1 MTVFATLMLA
11 HLLADFPLQTNQIF
25 KWKVASSWGVAL
37 HVAIHVVVTAVF
49 ITDLAQYWPV
59 LAFLAVTH
67 FLTDWLKLRVPT
79 RYQTPGFVLDQLA
92 HWLTLGVI
100 AFAVPNL
107 PVLLPDWV
115 LYPAVVLA
123 FIPALLMGLWIF
135 ANDLRGIEKENCT
148 SIEWACQHLLL
159 ASQKVGFWL
168 VLFVFTSS
176 FIVMV

>member
-49 ITDLAQYWPV
+49 VTNLPQYWPV
-59 LAFLAVTH
+59 LVFLGVTH
-67 FLTDWLKLRVPT
+67 FLTDWLKLRVPA
-79 RYQTPGFVLDQLA
+79 RYQTPGFILDQLA
-92 HWLTLGVI
+92 HGLTLGVI
-100 AFAVPNL
+100 AFTVPSL
-107 PVLLPDWV
+107 PVLLPAWV
-115 LYPAVVLA
+115 LYPALVLA
-123 FIPALLMGLWIF
+123 FIPALLMGLWVF
-135 ANDLRGIEKENCT
+135 ANDLRGFEEQSCT
-148 SIEWACQHLLL
+148 SVEWACQHLLP